1 MNESMAMHWNFLNT
15 GRHPGSFNM
24 KFDEALVQSIAEGD
38 ESSTVRVY
46 AWSPPAISLG
56 WNQRVEEIDLHL
68 AQRDAVDTVRR
79 PTGGRAIFHSEE
91 LTYSVAMISPS
102 KNILSVYNEISQ
114 ALVRGLKKLGAEVTL
129 EKSQPHFP
137 SLYQSASSAACFSS
151 SARYEIQIAG
161 RKVVGSA
168 QRRYVGRKGED
179 IVLQH
184 GSLLLGPDH
193 KRLVDYLNL
202 RDDQERNRLRVEMD
216 NKTIDLSEALGRTI
230 MFDECVDSIRSGFEE
245 AWGIKFE
252 SSNLEPA
259 ITGVLS

>member
-1 MNESMAMHWNFLNT
+1 MAMDWNFVNT
-15 GRHPGSFNM
+15 GKHPGAFNM
-24 KFDEALVQSIAEGD
+24 EYD
-38 ESSTVRVY
+38 ESLVHSITDGNETSTVRVY
-46 AWSPPAISLG
+46 GWNPPAISLG
-56 WNQRVEEIDLHL
+56 WNQRVEEIDVTM
-68 AQRDAVDTVRR
+68 AQRDAVDIVRR

-91 LTYSVAMISPS
+91 LTYSVAMISPA

-114 ALVRGLKKLGAEVTL
+114 ALVRGLKNLGAEVTL

-161 RKVVGSA
+161 RKIVGSA
-168 QRRYVGRKGED
+168 QRRYVGRKGEG

-193 KRLVDYLNL
+193 KRLINYLNM
-202 RDDQERNRLRVEMD
+202 RNDQERSRLKAEMD

-230 MFDECVDSIRSGFEE
+230 MFDECIESVKSGFEE
-245 AWGIKFE
+245 AWGINFK